1 MNALSLLE
9 NKKVLVT
16 GGAGFVGSHLCEELV
31 NLGSNVISADNY
43 SAGKK
48 ENIKFLQKYDNFQA
62 VNMDVTQKDGWDDIF
77 TDLDIIFH
85 NAASKKNICLMNPQR
100 DLEVNAGGTLNL
112 LLLASKFR
120 IDKFVHAST
129 GSVYGEPE
137 IFPSDESHPLNP
149 VSYYGVSKLAGER
162 YVAAFNRLYGMNTTI
177 LRYFHVYG
185 TRQESNEFG
194 GVVSIFL
201 RKILE
206 NKSIEIFG
214 DGQQVRSFTYV
225 KDLVK
230 ANLLAAVTPEASGE
244 VFNAASGISI
254 SINELATG
262 LKKLTKSDV
271 SIIYGKPLVGDIT
284 NFDISNEKIKDILN
298 IKFDQD
304 FWGRMNEILE
314 DFNIYLKSSIRVGE
328 S

>member
-1 MNALSLLE
+1 MNALNLLR

-62 VNMDVTQKDGWDDIF
+62 VNMDVTQKDGWNDIF

-120 IDKFVHAST
+120 VDKFVHAST

-230 ANLLAAVTPEASGE
+230 ANLLAALTPGASGE
-244 VFNAASGISI
+244 VFNAASSISI

-271 SIIYGKPLVGDIT
+271 SITYGKPLVGDIT

>member
-1 MNALSLLE
+1 MNALNSLR

-62 VNMDVTQKDGWDDIF
+62 VNMDVTQKDGWNDIF

-120 IDKFVHAST
+120 VDKFVHAST

-230 ANLLAAVTPEASGE
+230 ANLLAAVTPGASGE

-314 DFNIYLKSSIRVGE
+314 DFNIYLKSSIG
-328 S
+328 

>member
-1 MNALSLLE
+1 MDVLNLLK

-48 ENIKFLQKYDNFQA
+48 ENIKFLEQYNNFQA
-62 VNMDVTQKDGWDDIF
+62 MNMDVTQKDGWDDIF

-85 NAASKKNICLMNPQR
+85 NAASKKNICLMDPQK

-120 IDKFVHAST
+120 VDKFVHAST

-137 IFPSDESHPLNP
+137 IFPSGETHPLNP

-314 DFNIYLKSSIRVGE
+314 DFNIYLKSAIG
-328 S
+328 

>member
-1 MNALSLLE
+1 MNALNLLR

-62 VNMDVTQKDGWDDIF
+62 VNMDVTQKDGWNDIF

-120 IDKFVHAST
+120 VDKFVHAST

-230 ANLLAAVTPEASGE
+230 ANLLAAVTPGASGE
-244 VFNAASGISI
+244 VFNVASGISI

-304 FWGRMNEILE
+304 FWRRMNEILE
-314 DFNIYLKSSIRVGE
+314 DFNIYLKSSIG
-328 S
+328 

>member
-1 MNALSLLE
+1 MNALNLLK

-31 NLGSNVISADNY
+31 NLGANVISADNY

-48 ENIKFLQKYDNFQA
+48 ENIKFLQKCDNFQA
-62 VNMDVTQKDGWDDIF
+62 MNMDVTQKDGWDDIF

-85 NAASKKNICLMNPQR
+85 NAASKKNICLMDPQK

-120 IDKFVHAST
+120 VDKFVHAST

-137 IFPSDESHPLNP
+137 IFPSDETHPLNP

-214 DGQQVRSFTYV
+214 NGQQVRSFTYV

-254 SINELATG
+254 SINALATG

-314 DFNIYLKSSIRVGE
+314 DFNIYLKSSIG
-328 S
+328 

>member
-1 MNALSLLE
+1 MNALNLLK

-48 ENIKFLQKYDNFQA
+48 ENIKFLQKYNNFQA

-85 NAASKKNICLMNPQR
+85 NAASKKNICLMDPQK

-120 IDKFVHAST
+120 VDKFVHAST

-137 IFPSDESHPLNP
+137 IFPSGETHPLNP

-304 FWGRMNEILE
+304 FWGRMNDILE
-314 DFNIYLKSSIRVGE
+314 DFNIYLKSSIG
-328 S
+328 

>member
-1 MNALSLLE
+1 MNALNLLR

-62 VNMDVTQKDGWDDIF
+62 VNMDVTQKDGWNDIF

-120 IDKFVHAST
+120 VDKFVHAST

-214 DGQQVRSFTYV
+214 DGQQARSFTYV

-230 ANLLAAVTPEASGE
+230 ANLLAAVTPGASGE
-244 VFNAASGISI
+244 VFNVASGISI

-304 FWGRMNEILE
+304 FWRRMNEILE
-314 DFNIYLKSSIRVGE
+314 DFNIYLKSSIG
-328 S
+328 

>member
-1 MNALSLLE
+1 MNALNLLR

-62 VNMDVTQKDGWDDIF
+62 VNMDVTQKDGWNDIF

-120 IDKFVHAST
+120 VDKFVHAST

-230 ANLLAAVTPEASGE
+230 ANLLAAVTPGASGE

-314 DFNIYLKSSIRVGE
+314 DFNIYLKSSIG
-328 S
+328 

>member
-1 MNALSLLE
+1 MNALNLLR

-62 VNMDVTQKDGWDDIF
+62 VNMDVTQKDGWNDIF

-120 IDKFVHAST
+120 VDKFVHAST

-230 ANLLAAVTPEASGE
+230 ANLLAAVTPGASGE

-271 SIIYGKPLVGDIT
+271 SIIHGKPLVGDIT

-314 DFNIYLKSSIRVGE
+314 DFNIYLKSSIG
-328 S
+328 